1 MNKAEIKKKH
11 QDFED
16 QVLEALVAEVLE
28 ALVAEVLE
36 ALVAEVLEATSY
48 SLFSRFFGAV
58 PHSYLIGTG

>member
-16 QVLEALVAEVLE
+16 Q
-28 ALVAEVLE
+28 VLE